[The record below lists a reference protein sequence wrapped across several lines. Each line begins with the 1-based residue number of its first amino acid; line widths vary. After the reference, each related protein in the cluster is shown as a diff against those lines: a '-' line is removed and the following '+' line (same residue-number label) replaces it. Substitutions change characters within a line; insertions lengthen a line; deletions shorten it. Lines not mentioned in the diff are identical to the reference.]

1 MYIYCIVIIATIY
14 LLNNLK
20 NEEIYMHALLLI
32 AHGSRREASN
42 QEVRELAARLERIA
56 GDRFDRVLPAFL
68 ELAEP
73 DIPTGVD
80 LCVESGATTVTAVPY
95 FLSAGRHVVS
105 DIPAELEKAMR
116 KHPAVTIH
124 QSDYLG
130 KHESIPELLLAL
142 ALAKPEAGTKHQLDR
157 ATA

>member
-1 MYIYCIVIIATIY
+1 
-14 LLNNLK
+14 
-20 NEEIYMHALLLI
+20 MHALLLI

-56 GDRFDRVLPAFL
+56 GDFVLPAFL

-80 LCVESGATTVTAVPY
+80 LCVENGATTVTAVPY
-95 FLSAGRHVVS
+95 FLAAGRHVVS
-105 DIPAELEKAMR
+105 DIPAELEKAMC

-130 KHESIPELLLAL
+130 KHESVPELLLAL
-142 ALAKPEAGTKHQLDR
+142 ALDKPEASTSHQSDR